1 MKIDDILAKH
11 IGDLTIENAKL
22 RMAVEAMRSELHK
35 RDEIIRK
42 LNETEPELPIGA
54 AMVAGSAAGASNG
67 KH

>member
-11 IGDLTIENAKL
+11 IGDLTIENVKL
-22 RMAVEAMRSELHK
+22 KMVIESLKVELHK
-35 RDEIIRK
+35 RDQIIQK

>member
-42 LNETEPELPIGA
+42 LNETGTEMPFD
-54 AMVAGSAAGASNG
+54 SARPASNEG
-67 KH
+67 RNGTH